1 MPRLSAFRLGLRTVG
16 AVFLAALLAV
26 PLSAKDVVVA
36 SFNLENYLRME
47 RKVDGKMVADA
58 PKPEEEIAAV
68 IETLQEIKPDILG
81 VVEMGDGAMLDDF
94 QSRLKAA
101 GLDYPHRERVEGADP
116 VRHIA
121 LLSRFPIVA
130 RNSRGD
136 VPFELNGTQQRMSRG
151 ILDVTVQLAD
161 HFRLHLIGAHL
172 KSKRQVPEFDEK
184 TMRAKE
190 ASLLKEHLDNILKSS
205 PREKLMLFGDLNDT
219 KNEYPV
225 RELVGPPGSPGHM
238 KDLFLTDR
246 YGYHWTHF
254 WSAADI
260 YSRIDYL
267 LVSRGLSPEINMD
280 RSGISS
286 FRRWYKASDHRAI
299 YATVV
304 VPES

>member
-1 MPRLSAFRLGLRTVG
+1 M
-16 AVFLAALLAV
+16 V
-26 PLSAKDVVVA
+26 P
-36 SFNLENYLRME
+36 
-47 RKVDGKMVADA
+47 DA
-58 PKPEEEIAAV
+58 PKPEEEIAA
-68 IETLQEIKPDILG
+68 IIGTLQEIKPDILG
-81 VVEMGDGAMLDDF
+81 VVEMGSGPMLDDF

-101 GLDYPHRERVEGADP
+101 GLDYPNRERVEGADP
-116 VRHIA
+116 MRHIA

-136 VPFELNGTQQRMSRG
+136 VPFELNGTRQRMSRG
-151 ILDVTVQLAD
+151 ILDVTVQLSD
-161 HFRLHLIGAHL
+161 CYTLRLVGAHL

-190 ASLLKEHLDNILKSS
+190 AGLLKEHLDKILTAN
-205 PREKLMLFGDLNDT
+205 PHEKLMLFGDLNDT

-225 RELVGPPGSPGHM
+225 RELIGPPGSPGYM

-267 LVSRGLSPEINMD
+267 LVSRALLPGINLE

-286 FRRWYKASDHRAI
+286 YRMWYKASDHRAI
-299 YATVV
+299 YSTISI
-304 VPES
+304 PEP

>member
-1 MPRLSAFRLGLRTVG
+1 
-16 AVFLAALLAV
+16 
-26 PLSAKDVVVA
+26 
-36 SFNLENYLRME
+36 
-47 RKVDGKMVADA
+47 MVADA

>member
-1 MPRLSAFRLGLRTVG
+1 MSAYRLVFRAAG
-16 AVFLAALLAV
+16 ALVFVLFLAVTAT
-26 PLSAKDVVVA
+26 AKDVVVA

-47 RKVDGKMVADA
+47 RKVDGKMVPDA
-58 PKPEEEIAAV
+58 PKPEEQIAAV

-81 VVEMGDGAMLDDF
+81 VVEMGDEAAFADF

-101 GLDYPHRERVEGADP
+101 GLDYAHRERVDGADP
-116 VRHIA
+116 VRHVA

-136 VPFELNGTQQRMSRG
+136 VPFELNGTQQRISRG

-161 HFRLHLIGAHL
+161 HYTLRLVGAHL

-184 TMRAKE
+184 AMRAKE
-190 ASLLKEHLDNILKSS
+190 ALLIKGHLDAILKAN
-205 PREKLMLFGDLNDT
+205 PQEKLMLFGDLNDT

-225 RELVGPPGSPGHM
+225 RELVGAPSSPYHM
-238 KDLFLTDR
+238 RDLFLTDR

-267 LVSRGLSPEINMD
+267 LVSRELWPDICMD
-280 RSGISS
+280 RSGINS

-299 YATVV
+299 FATVI

>member
-1 MPRLSAFRLGLRTVG
+1 LRVFRLVLRSAG
-16 AVFLAALLAV
+16 AIFLAALLAASA
-26 PLSAKDVVVA
+26 PAKDVVVA

-47 RKVDGKMVADA
+47 RKVDGKLVPDA
-58 PKPEEEIAAV
+58 PKPEAEITAV

-81 VVEMGDGAMLDDF
+81 VIEMGDASMLDDF

-101 GLDYPHRERVEGADP
+101 GLDYPHREQVEGADP

-130 RNSRGD
+130 RSSRGD
-136 VPFELNGTQQRMSRG
+136 VKFELNGTQQRMSRG
-151 ILDVTVQLAD
+151 ILDVSVQISD
-161 HFRLHLIGAHL
+161 HYRLHLVGAHL
-172 KSKRQVPEFDEK
+172 KSKRQIPEFDEK

-190 ASLLKEHLDNILKSS
+190 ASLLKAHLDNILTSS
-205 PREKLMLFGDLNDT
+205 AQEKLMLFGDLNDT

-225 RELVGPPGSPGHM
+225 RELVGPPSSPCYM

-254 WSAADI
+254 WAAADI

-267 LVSRGLSPEINMD
+267 LVSRSLLPDISKEH
-280 RSGISS
+280 SGISS

-299 YATVV
+299 FATIV